1 MNKATE
7 CPYNEPLHN
16 HHDGCPSCYYEA
28 NKLTEGDNTMSK
40 IRAILNVLKID
51 KLLTMDI
58 LELGAMYLTVAF
70 HLVMIAFIVWLFKW
84 FLYVS
89 C

>member
-1 MNKATE
+1 
-7 CPYNEPLHN
+7 
-16 HHDGCPSCYYEA
+16 
-28 NKLTEGDNTMSK
+28 MSK
-40 IRAILNVLKID
+40 IRAIINVLRLD

-58 LELGAMYLTVAF
+58 LELGAMYLTLAF
-70 HLVMIAFIVWLFKW
+70 HIVMLAFTVWLFKW